1 MKSRLCLSHFISCLT
16 LPPVHPLR
24 IVASP
29 VGAGTFC
36 IRAAGFAVALTAT
49 AMGCQPTRSA
59 ELPEAPRSA
68 LPITKV
74 VLYQNGVGYF
84 EREGLLEGDHLTL
97 QVRPSQINDLLK
109 SLTIV
114 DKSNGRAISVSLPLE
129 KSADQALSEL
139 PEQVRNAGGL
149 LQLLTVFRGAR
160 VEVDG
165 KFGSVLG
172 RVVGLESVPEPAP
185 VKEQSAVPKWQLT
198 LASEDGE
205 LVVLPFEEIRS
216 VTILDEALAV
226 GLDRSLDVSLK
237 EGDWKPVSITVRFT
251 GDDNHPLTA
260 SYVVEMPRWKPA
272 YRIVL
277 GGSKPLLQGWAVVD
291 NVSGE
296 DWSNVK
302 LSLVAGTPVSFVYDL
317 HSSQFVARTDLSPR
331 RLTAAPPPPVEA
343 GGVAVAAEEAPEAE
357 TTAQEGYGYSYESDP
372 LSGSL
377 DAAPGGR
384 KRAAAA
390 KSAPPPMAPAPVQG
404 PAFDQAMQSQFLAE
418 TQTAQLGSL
427 FRYDLQT
434 PVNVP
439 DRTSTLVNIINNRV
453 SAAEVAMFRPDY
465 PGGTL
470 PTHPY
475 RAVRLTNDT
484 PFTLEQGPV
493 TIYSQGTF
501 LGEGLLE
508 RVEPNS
514 THFLGFSLDSKV
526 SLSSDSSYTSGASR
540 VVHIHGG
547 VFTLEVQNQEV
558 VTHALRNLHAEPVTA
573 FLKTERRPDWTLDKP
588 PTGIV
593 ETPEA
598 LWVPVQIPA
607 QGSAKLELDWKQKS
621 QQTTNIDTDLDAE
634 RLVVTLKNTQL
645 PPEVDAAIQQVL
657 AVKRE
662 ADSVDREM
670 AQVDK
675 LKTTLES
682 DQERVRDN
690 LDTLRKTKGN
700 AELQRT
706 LAQKLAKL
714 EQQLGETSGKLVQL
728 MERRAELS
736 KQMSVMLSKLEF

>member
-1 MKSRLCLSHFISCLT
+1 MKSRLRTQHFISCLT
-16 LPPVHPLR
+16 LL
-24 IVASP
+24 VAAP
-29 VGAGTFC
+29 C
-36 IRAAGFAVALTAT
+36 L
-49 AMGCQPTRSA
+49 MLGCQPARGA

-114 DKSNGRAISVSLPLE
+114 DKSKGRAVSVSLPLE

-165 KFGSVLG
+165 KFGSLSG
-172 RVVGLESVPEPAP
+172 RVVGLESVPQPAP
-185 VKEQSAVPKWQLT
+185 VKDEPEVPKWQLT
-198 LASEDGE
+198 LASEGGE
-205 LVVLPFEEIRS
+205 LVVVPFDQIRS

-226 GLDRSLDVSLK
+226 GLNRSLDVSLK

-251 GDDNHPLTA
+251 GEDDHPLTA

-277 GGSKPLLQGWAVVD
+277 GGAKPLLQGWAVVD

-296 DWSNVK
+296 DWKNVK

-317 HSSQFVARTDLSPR
+317 HSSQFVGRTDLSPR

-343 GGVAVAAEEAPEAE
+343 GGLALAEEVAAPEAE
-357 TTAQEGYGYSYESDP
+357 AKADDGYGYSYKGDVA
-372 LSGSL
+372 SGGL
-377 DAAPGGR
+377 GRTANAAKRAPG
-384 KRAAAA
+384 KP
-390 KSAPPPMAPAPVQG
+390 APAPMAPAPPP

-434 PVNVP
+434 PVSVP

-465 PGGTL
+465 PGGPL
-470 PTHPY
+470 PTNPY

-493 TIYSQGTF
+493 TIYSEGTF
-501 LGEGLLE
+501 LGEGLRGTRRAQLDTLSRFLARFQSLVEQRLE
-508 RVEPNS
+508 LHERRVTGRAHPWR
-514 THFLGFSLDSKV
+514 G
-526 SLSSDSSYTSGASR
+526 
-540 VVHIHGG
+540 IHA
-547 VFTLEVQNQEV
+547 EVQNQES
-558 VTHALRNLHAEPVTA
+558 VTHSLRNLHTEAITA
-573 FLKTERRPDWTLDKP
+573 FLKTDRRPDWTLNNHQR
-588 PTGIV
+588 
-593 ETPEA
+593 E
-598 LWVPVQIPA
+598 
-607 QGSAKLELDWKQKS
+607 SWKH
-621 QQTTNIDTDLDAE
+621 
-634 RLVVTLKNTQL
+634 
-645 PPEVDAAIQQVL
+645 P
-657 AVKRE
+657 KRC
-662 ADSVDREM
+662 
-670 AQVDK
+670 
-675 LKTTLES
+675 
-682 DQERVRDN
+682 
-690 LDTLRKTKGN
+690 GCP
-700 AELQRT
+700 
-706 LAQKLAKL
+706 
-714 EQQLGETSGKLVQL
+714 
-728 MERRAELS
+728 
-736 KQMSVMLSKLEF
+736 